1 MGDTSFKS
9 QKEVSL
15 MATQLAATPIIKGPE
30 AKKILKEVHRK
41 PSGDIEKGAQKL
53 ADIFDKMMK

>member
-15 MATQLAATPIIKGPE
+15 LATQLAATLIIKGPE

>member
-1 MGDTSFKS
+1 
-9 QKEVSL
+9 
-15 MATQLAATPIIKGPE
+15 MATQIASTPIIKGLE
-30 AKKILKEVHRK
+30 AKKILKEAHRK